1 MPLPILAVPVV
12 LHLIAATASSVP
24 TLDVTPSCRAAAA
37 AQDAQ
42 AERMQSCVES
52 EQKTRDQLATEWTK
66 FNSADRSRCVRLM
79 MDFDPTYTEL
89 QTCLDIANDAK
100 KLPEDLY

>member
-1 MPLPILAVPVV
+1 MPLPILAVPVA

-24 TLDVTPSCRAAAA
+24 MLDVTPSCRAAAA
-37 AQDAQ
+37 AQVAHAD
-42 AERMQSCVES
+42 RMQTCVES
-52 EQKTRDQLATEWTK
+52 EQKTRDQLAMEWTK
-66 FNSADRSRCVRLM
+66 FTSADRSRCVRLM

-89 QTCLDIANDAK
+89 QTCLEIANDAK

>member
-1 MPLPILAVPVV
+1 MPLLIFAVPIA
-12 LHLIAATASSVP
+12 LHLIAATSSGVP

-37 AQDAQ
+37 AQVVKTD
-42 AERMQSCVES
+42 RMQTCVES
-52 EQKTRDQLATEWTK
+52 EQKARNELVKEWTG
-66 FNSADRSRCVRLM
+66 FTSADRSRCVRYM

>member
-1 MPLPILAVPVV
+1 MPLPIFAVPVA
-12 LHLIAATASSVP
+12 LHLIAATISSVP

-37 AQDAQ
+37 AQVVLAD
-42 AERMQSCVES
+42 RMQTCVES
-52 EQKTRDQLATEWTK
+52 EQKARDQLATEWTK
-66 FNSADRSRCVRLM
+66 FSSADRSRCVHSM

-89 QTCLDIANDAK
+89 QTCLDIANEAK

>member
-1 MPLPILAVPVV
+1 MPLPIFVVPVA
-12 LHLIAATASSVP
+12 LHLVAATASGVP
-24 TLDVTPSCRAAAA
+24 TLDVAPSCRAAAA
-37 AQDAQ
+37 AQAVITDRLQ
-42 AERMQSCVES
+42 TCVES
-52 EQKTRDQLATEWTK
+52 EQKARDHLIKDWPTFPTV
-66 FNSADRSRCVRLM
+66 DRARCVRSM